1 MTHDE
6 FMEFAC
12 PDIERQ
18 VDAHILAEPDLQ
30 DRLLL
35 MRHRQLIVGKL
46 VDLTAIVDL
55 QRRVAE
61 LEDRQPLRLVA
72 AQ

>member
-1 MTHDE
+1 MTHEE
-6 FMEFAC
+6 FMGFARA
-12 PDIERQ
+12 DIEHQ

-61 LEDRQPLRLVA
+61 LEDRPPLRLVA
-72 AQ
+72 AP